1 MFEDAARPEGRREG
15 ECPPEDIIYDPQM
28 GQKICKST
36 GEVIEES
43 VIGDEAEWRAYT
55 PEERARRTRVG
66 SPLSFAR
73 PNMGVDVYIRQPR
86 PPKIRGLGRRAEL
99 IRRGLRSKSIQSSVE
114 KNVNQAIRIL
124 DDIVSRLELPPHVK
138 EEAAYLYR
146 QAVSKG
152 LTRGRS
158 IESMVA
164 ATLYAACRK
173 HRVPCTLDDIAK
185 AIRLG
190 GTDAKREIARNYR
203 LIVRHLEVR
212 IPVIQPESFVDR
224 IATALGLPETVIA
237 EAKKIVK
244 MAKEEGLTAG
254 KDPSGLAAAAVYLAA
269 LMKGQ
274 RKTQKEVAQVAG
286 VTEVTVRNRYKEIEK
301 KLRERG
307 ILIE

>member
-1 MFEDAARPEGRREG
+1 MYEGAAPGEYTG
-15 ECPPEDIIYDPQM
+15 ECPPEDIVYDPQR
-28 GQKICKST
+28 GLKICKST
-36 GEVIEES
+36 GEVIEETI
-43 VIGDEAEWRAYT
+43 IGDEAEWRAYT
-55 PEERARRTRVG
+55 PEEKARRTRVG
-66 SPLSFAR
+66 SPLSFSR

-86 PPKIRGLGRRAEL
+86 APKIRGLGRRADI
-99 IRRGLRSKSIQSSVE
+99 IRRGIRRTAAQTSIE
-114 KNVNQAIRIL
+114 KNINQAIRIL
-124 DDIVSRLELPPHVK
+124 DEIVSRLELPPHVK

-185 AIRLG
+185 TVRMREV
-190 GTDAKREIARNYR
+190 DAKRDIARNYR
-203 LIVRHLEVR
+203 LIVRHLEIR
-212 IPVIQPESFVDR
+212 IPVIQPETFVER
-224 IATALGLPETVIA
+224 IATALGLPDTVIA

-244 MAKEEGLTAG
+244 MAKQEGLTAG

-269 LMKGQ
+269 MMRGY

-301 KLRERG
+301 KLREKG
-307 ILIE
+307 IIVE